1 MSLPPNIANAT
12 NGPNSLG
19 GLVQYSVRLPVISA
33 TTAITFAYAV
43 DGDQEVSLSFV
54 PDVTIAADAS
64 NYWTIQ
70 AQNAGTDGSGSTAMM
85 TAVTTEAASL
95 NGITA
100 FDAEDVTLTAPSL
113 SIGEVGKV
121 VFTKAASASD
131 LSGLLVVTLKRRITY
146 F

>member
-1 MSLPPNIANAT
+1 
-12 NGPNSLG
+12 
-19 GLVQYSVRLPVISA
+19 
-33 TTAITFAYAV
+33 
-43 DGDQEVSLSFV
+43 VSLSFV

-100 FDAEDVTLTAPSL
+100 FDAEDFTLTAPSL